1 MHRSRFTNPNI
12 DASIPNEGTDMK
24 IGIIGAGHIGGTLT
38 RRLAALGHEV
48 SVANSRGPESL
59 ASLAAEAGA
68 RATAVADV
76 VKGKDVV
83 VVAVPL
89 RSVLELPKGLF
100 RSADA
105 RTVVVDTSNYYPQ
118 RDGRIDPIESGKAES
133 RWVAEQLGR
142 PVVKAFNTIHAKHLM
157 ERGRPAGDPA
167 RMAVSIAG
175 DDDAA
180 KRVVLQLIEE
190 LGFDGV
196 DGGSLDESWRQQPG
210 TPVYGAAL
218 GAEATR
224 RALAEARNERQAAG
238 RS

>member
-1 MHRSRFTNPNI
+1 
-12 DASIPNEGTDMK
+12 MK

-68 RATAVADV
+68 RATTVADV
-76 VKGKDVV
+76 VTGKDVV
-83 VVAVPL
+83 VVTIPLKSVP
-89 RSVLELPKGLF
+89 ELPKGLF

-105 RTVVVDTSNYYPQ
+105 RTAVIDTGNYYLQ

-196 DGGSLDESWRQQPG
+196 DAGSLDESWRQQPG

-218 GAEATR
+218 GADATR
-224 RALAEARNERQAAG
+224 RALGEARNEREPAG